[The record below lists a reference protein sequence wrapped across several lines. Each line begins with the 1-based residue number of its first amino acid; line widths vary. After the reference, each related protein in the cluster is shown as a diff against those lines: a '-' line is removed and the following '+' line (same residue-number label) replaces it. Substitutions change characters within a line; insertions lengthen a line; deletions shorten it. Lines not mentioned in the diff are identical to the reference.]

1 MIKLQAE
8 KILNAIPDMCFVLD
22 KDGKVLD
29 FKPAEG
35 MSPVLPPKEF
45 IGQNIADVMPPEV
58 ASVGKTLIQEVLKT
72 GTVKLQEYSLKLDGE
87 TKYYES
93 RLSPLD
99 DDKVLS
105 IVRDVTEPRKTEEA
119 LKESEYRHRRL
130 FVSSPTPMY
139 VYDTETLEILA
150 VNEAMASHYGFS
162 EEELLGMSLIDIRP
176 SEEVPAL
183 LESFSDLEGGL
194 LHRKTWKH
202 WKKDGTVIAVDVTS
216 SGTIHQGRDARIV
229 LCSDVT
235 ERERT
240 EKALA
245 DSEERFRSAFHT
257 SPDSV
262 NLNRL
267 EDGTYEDIN
276 QGFTR
281 ISGYTREEV
290 IGKTSL
296 EIDIWVDPNDRKK
309 LLEELGSRGEVE
321 NLEAKFRMKDG
332 TIVNGLM
339 SAKVMLVG
347 GVPHILSIT
356 RDITR
361 LKEAEESVRASLREK
376 EVLLKEVHHR
386 VKNNLQVISGLLNLQ
401 AHHIDDPLG
410 KEVYKESQNRV
421 ITMALIHEELYQKKD
436 LSQVNFPE
444 YLKNLAE
451 NLFASYGLDK
461 DRVNLDVEA
470 EDAQMV
476 IDTAI
481 PCGLIVNE
489 LVTNSLKHAFP
500 GDRKGS
506 IRITFRT
513 TGNKKYYLS
522 VADTGVGLPKEM
534 DFESTKTLG
543 LKLVSVLAEQLGSRL
558 ELDSKAGT
566 RFSLEFRE
574 YREAGS
580 ALY

>member
-1 MIKLQAE
+1 MIKLQSE

-105 IVRDVTEPRKTEEA
+105 IVRDVTESRKIEEA

-139 VYDTETLEILA
+139 VYDTGTLEILA
-150 VNEAMASHYGFS
+150 VNEAMVDHYGFA

-176 SEEVPAL
+176 PEEVPAL

-202 WKKDGTVIAVDVTS
+202 WKKDGTVIDIDVTS
-216 SGTIHQGRDARIV
+216 SGTMHMGRDARIV

-245 DSEERFRSAFHT
+245 DSEERFRTAFHT
-257 SPDSV
+257 SPDSI

-267 EDGTYEDIN
+267 ADGTYEDIN

-281 ISGYTREEV
+281 ITGYTREEV
-290 IGKTSL
+290 IGKTSV
-296 EIDIWVDPNDRKK
+296 EIDIWVDPDDRKK
-309 LLEELGSRGEVE
+309 LVKEIMSCGEVE

-332 TIVNGLM
+332 TIVSGLM
-339 SAKVMLVG
+339 SAKVMLIG
-347 GVPHILSIT
+347 GVSYILSIT

-361 LKEAEESVRASLREK
+361 LKEAEESVRISLEEK
-376 EVLLKEVHHR
+376 KVLLKEVHHR
-386 VKNNLQVISGLLNLQ
+386 VKNNLQVISGLINLQ
-401 AHHIDDPLG
+401 SQYIPEGDAR
-410 KEVYKESQNRV
+410 EVYKESQNR
-421 ITMALIHEELYQKKD
+421 IKSMALIHEELYQRED
-436 LSQVNFPE
+436 LAKINFAE
-444 YLKNLAE
+444 YIRNLIKNL
-451 NLFASYGLDK
+451 FISYAIDPNRITL
-461 DRVNLDVEA
+461 NLDLGDVEL
-470 EDAQMV
+470 V
-476 IDTAI
+476 VDTAI
-481 PCGLIVNE
+481 PCGLVVNE
-489 LVTNSLKHAFP
+489 LLTNTFKYAFP
-500 GDRKGS
+500 DNSKGTISVSFSIKEKDGFEVVVSDDGIGFPEDIDFRK
-506 IRITFRT
+506 
-513 TGNKKYYLS
+513 
-522 VADTGVGLPKEM
+522 
-534 DFESTKTLG
+534 TKSLG
-543 LKLVSVLAEQLGSRL
+543 MQLVVMLVEQLNGTI
-558 ELDSKAGT
+558 ELDRSHGACFKI
-566 RFSLEFRE
+566 EFAE
-574 YREAGS
+574 YREAGIQM
-580 ALY
+580 Y